1 MSNTNYSRRQFA
13 KKLTACIAAAAAVG
27 KSSVV
32 SGQPQQ
38 RTYWLRQFF
47 VKNTLAVTAIEDLMR
62 EHGVLYRLLF
72 VYEEIASQ
80 LTNGREFAPATLTDA
95 ADLIRRFI
103 EDYHEKL
110 EEDFVFPRAEKVSEL
125 YELVKVLR
133 IQHQAG
139 RNLTDAITR
148 LAIQTS
154 PQDTQNL
161 KKLADYIYL
170 FIQCTGPTPH
180 ARTL

>member
-1 MSNTNYSRRQFA
+1 MLLPLPWAST
-13 KKLTACIAAAAAVG
+13 
-27 KSSVV
+27 SVV

-38 RTYWLRQFF
+38 RMYWLRQFF

-80 LTNGREFAPATLTDA
+80 LTNGREFAPANLTDA
-95 ADLIRRFI
+95 ADLIRRFV

-125 YELVKVLR
+125 YELVKVLHTASCR
-133 IQHQAG
+133 
-139 RNLTDAITR
+139 
-148 LAIQTS
+148 
-154 PQDTQNL
+154 PQS
-161 KKLADYIYL
+161 
-170 FIQCTGPTPH
+170 
-180 ARTL
+180 